1 MKVKSIASAAAA
13 STPRSPAPLP
23 VRPPAGPPARPPVR
37 PPAGPL
43 TRPGMFRLA
52 LLAALLWTCIWIQLP
67 IAVPPAGAGEPPQLF
82 HRRAEPN
89 EGAFSLLVPDGWT
102 LEGGIVRIDPTQA
115 GGAAQSIEAK
125 VDLTVKRDEAGTV
138 MLRQIPD
145 WYYCDMR
152 HSPAGQMGMFPTGSN
167 YGGMTVCPVLT
178 AREYLE
184 QIALPQLHPDAQDLR
199 IEEARSLD
207 DLAQGYRRRVAAMV
221 LPMDVAFDAALLTL
235 TYREGGR
242 VYREKIMALIEDR
255 GRMAAGQW
263 ANRETRFIRAPAE
276 EFAAWEPVFSLMLG
290 SVKISGQWLAGEI
303 RGSLQRAGIY
313 DRVQRQIQEIDR
325 QITAHRQET
334 NAEIHNDMFLTLTDQ
349 EEYIHPYTGEIEVG
363 SNQLGRYR
371 WETESGDVVYSD
383 LESFDPNIKGALN
396 RSDWKRS
403 QVRLRGPGR

>member
-1 MKVKSIASAAAA
+1 MKAHSFMFWLVLLSA
-13 STPRSPAPLP
+13 
-23 VRPPAGPPARPPVR
+23 VV
-37 PPAGPL
+37 
-43 TRPGMFRLA
+43 
-52 LLAALLWTCIWIQLP
+52 
-67 IAVPPAGAGEPPQLF
+67 AVADAQETSWLF
-82 HRRAEPN
+82 HRRSEPN
-89 EGAFSLLVPDGWT
+89 ERAFSMLVPDGWV

-138 MLRQIPD
+138 MLRQVPD

-152 HSPAGQMGMFPTGSN
+152 YSPAGQMGMFPTGSN

-184 QIALPQLHPDAQDLR
+184 QIAIPQLHPGAQDLR
-199 IEEARSLD
+199 VEEARSLD
-207 DLAQGYRRRVAAMV
+207 ELARGYRQRVASMV
-221 LPMDVAFDAALLTL
+221 LPMDVSFDAVLLTL
-235 TYREGGR
+235 TYREDGR
-242 VYREKIMALIEDR
+242 PYREKIMALIEDR
-255 GRMAAGQW
+255 GQMVGGQW
-263 ANRETRFIRAPAE
+263 ANRETRLIRAPAE

-290 SVKISGQWLAGEI
+290 SVKINGDWLAGEI
-303 RGSLQRAGIY
+303 RGSLERAGIY
-313 DRVQRQIQEIDR
+313 QRVQRQIQEIDR

-349 EEYIHPYTGEIEVG
+349 EEYINPYSGEIEVG

-383 LESFDPNIKGALN
+383 LESFDPNIKGSFN

-403 QVRLRGPGR
+403 QVRPRGPHE